1 MRSGAGPTSTWAS
14 LLNSMT
20 WYVSSTNMQTR
31 KAEKPQE
38 SPAGSDP
45 VTRLMER
52 LLEEGFTTDQSPDQ
66 AMVER
71 EELGEIIYPRPEKIH
86 FATRQADFTF
96 TLVTVL

>member
-20 WYVSSTNMQTR
+20 WYVSSTNMQAR

-52 LLEEGFTTDQSPDQ
+52 LLEEGFTTDQAPDQ
-66 AMVER
+66 AMVEW
-71 EELGEIIYPRPEKIH
+71 EEFGEIIYRRSEKIS
-86 FATRQADFTF
+86 FPTCAPVFIFTP
-96 TLVTVL
+96 VPH